1 MKTSLLARGYDRGKV
16 EVAIQKARAIPR
28 NKALKQSNKC
38 KKTQKF
44 RDLIKVN
51 QVRQCCSE
59 NSF

>member
-1 MKTSLLARGYDRGKV
+1 MKTSLLARGYNRRKV
-16 EVAIQKARAIPR
+16 EVAIQKSRAIPR
-28 NKALKQSNKC
+28 TKALRQSNKS

-51 QVRQCCSE
+51 QVLKCCSE